1 MAEKKKKETK
11 KESKKKTTSKK
22 DSKTKNSKIKLTYRP
37 LGFNAKIIS
46 FPLYKKDENGVNKPL
61 IEGIDMY
68 LKVSQGEVI
77 EVTKKQFEK
86 LQAEGC
92 VETDEE
98 YEKRKAFIKG
108 MKDQYPKTYSDLE
121 VAEARGDLIS
131 AHESQ
136 RVIYNDKLIRVD

>member
-11 KESKKKTTSKK
+11 KKETKKTA
-22 DSKTKNSKIKLTYRP
+22 SKIKLTYRP
-37 LGFNAKIIS
+37 LGFNAKEIY
-46 FPLYKKDENGVNKPL
+46 FPLYKKDEDGLNKPL

-68 LKVSQGEVI
+68 FRVSQGEVI
-77 EVTKKQFEK
+77 EVTQKQFK
-86 LQAEGC
+86 ALQKEGC
-92 VETDEE
+92 VESDEE
-98 YEKRKAFIKG
+98 YEKRKTFIKT
-108 MKDQYPKTYSDLE
+108 MKNQYPKTFSDLE